1 MSCDLCLP
9 LPLEWRGVSKAPCPD
24 PRLPGLQSTHVSHEN
39 ICHSLL
45 NGYSLKMIFF
55 SVLSMAVTQNL
66 KQFPVHSR
74 PSGNR
79 SFEELISPSACG

>member
-55 SVLSMAVTQNL
+55 FSLIHGC
-66 KQFPVHSR
+66 HSKLETV
-74 PSGNR
+74 S
-79 SFEELISPSACG
+79 SAQ